1 MEDVKVE
8 KVKLGDVL
16 FYLDGK
22 IDMLLKFMQDDERS
36 EIEYMM
42 EDKETLAQWCQGRID
57 ARKSDIKTLMSLRSQ
72 INKLK

>member
-16 FYLDGK
+16 FYLDSK

-57 ARKSDIKTLMSLRSQ
+57 ARKSDIKTLMCLRSQ